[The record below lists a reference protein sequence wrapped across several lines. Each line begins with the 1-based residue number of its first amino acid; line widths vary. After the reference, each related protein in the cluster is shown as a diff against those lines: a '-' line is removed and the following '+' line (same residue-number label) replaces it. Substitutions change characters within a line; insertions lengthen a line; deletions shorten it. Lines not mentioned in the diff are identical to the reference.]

1 MIQRGGV
8 NICVGSLPDCVPYD
22 DNFFDYIFAL
32 DVLEHVEN
40 DRAALK
46 TLKKKLKPNGKLIIT
61 VPAFMSMWSHNDE
74 VAHHFRRYEQAE
86 LLEKVKESGLKILNY
101 SFFNTFLYPFAKAVR
116 AFKNKFKIKSS
127 DLESSGNF
135 LTNAILTKVFAAE
148 KYFLRKHRFNVGVSL
163 IMDCEK

>member
-1 MIQRGGV
+1 MV
-8 NICVGSLPDCVPYD
+8 VGN
-22 DNFFDYIFAL
+22 DNA
-32 DVLEHVEN
+32 
-40 DRAALK
+40 K
-46 TLKKKLKPNGKLIIT
+46 TIGSTAYRKDP
-61 VPAFMSMWSHNDE
+61 
-74 VAHHFRRYEQAE
+74 
-86 LLEKVKESGLKILNY
+86 
-101 SFFNTFLYPFAKAVR
+101 LYPFAKAVR